1 MVVPAVKEKEKIYN
15 KKERVG
21 RKGHRRNG
29 GVVRKIVGV
38 VRIKIF

>member
-1 MVVPAVKEKEKIYN
+1 MVPAVKEKEKIYN
-15 KKERVG
+15 KKERVR
-21 RKGHRRNG
+21 RKGHGRKG